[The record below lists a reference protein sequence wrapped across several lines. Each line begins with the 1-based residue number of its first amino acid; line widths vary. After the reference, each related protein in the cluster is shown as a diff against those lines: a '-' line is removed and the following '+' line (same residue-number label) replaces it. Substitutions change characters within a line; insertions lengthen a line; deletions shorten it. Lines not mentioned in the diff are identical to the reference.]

1 MTNIYKSVVDLARSI
16 RMQNLFLVSKEIAS
30 IKLFKNNFNFSK
42 LQEIYISYLYTFDLL
57 NKDIVVEGISKKVME
72 HEIFWESYLTYK
84 RSNKKNR
91 EQSDNKKDVN
101 LVVGKEIHFPTKGTK

>member
-1 MTNIYKSVVDLARSI
+1 MQNIYKSVVDLARSV

-72 HEIFWESYLTYK
+72 HEIYWDSYLTYK
-84 RSNKKNR
+84 RNHKKNQ
-91 EQSDNKKDVN
+91 EQSDKKKDVN
-101 LVVGKEIHFPTKGTK
+101 LVVGKTIHFPTKEIK